1 VRLLLVEDD
10 TAAAQAIELLVQS
23 EGYVCDSTDLG
34 EDGLEIGKLYD
45 YDLIILDLMLPDIDG
60 LDVLRRMRA
69 SKVQTPILILSGLT
83 QPEHKVKALTAG
95 ADDYL
100 SKPFDRDEL
109 IARIQAIV
117 RRYNGHSDAVI
128 RTGNLSIDLD
138 SGTVMLGGKR
148 IYFTRREASILELFA
163 LRMGSTV
170 TKDMIMSH
178 LYNGMDE
185 PGIRTVDVFI
195 SKMRKKLSSAGGD
208 NYIETVW
215 GRGYQLCD
223 LAPTETPGNDGI
235 DEDISRRRKSAVAL
249 DLDPVATAAR

>member
-10 TAAAQAIELLVQS
+10 TAAARAIELLFRS
-23 EGYVCDSTDLG
+23 EGYVCDSTGLG

-60 LDVLRRMRA
+60 FEVLRRMRA

-83 QPEHKVKALTAG
+83 QSEHKAKALTAG

-100 SKPFDRDEL
+100 SKPFDKEEL

-117 RRYNGHSDAVI
+117 RRVNGHSDAVV
-128 RTGNLSIDLD
+128 RTGNLSIELD
-138 SGTVMLGGKR
+138 SGTVLLGGKPVH
-148 IYFTRREASILELFA
+148 FTRREASILELFA
-163 LRMGSTV
+163 LRIGSTV
-170 TKDMIMSH
+170 TKDMILSH

-185 PGIRTVDVFI
+185 PGPRTVDVFI
-195 SKMRKKLSSAGGD
+195 SKMRKKLSTAGAD

-223 LAPTETPGNDGI
+223 LSPIAAPDRPQPARLDHHQTEGKRA
-235 DEDISRRRKSAVAL
+235 S
-249 DLDPVATAAR
+249 